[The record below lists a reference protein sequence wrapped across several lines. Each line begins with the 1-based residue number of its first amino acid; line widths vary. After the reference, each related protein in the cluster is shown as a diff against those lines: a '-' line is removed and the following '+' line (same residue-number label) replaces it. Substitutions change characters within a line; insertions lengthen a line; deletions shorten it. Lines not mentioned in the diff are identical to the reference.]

1 MKEVIYTKRLDD
13 CELSI
18 RAKNCLRTAGI
29 ETVADLLDFD
39 KYELLSK
46 SNFGKRTVSEL
57 ENFLHKLGLEFKE
70 RRKMAHIDL
79 EEVKTLK
86 ADMQREICKC
96 VSEFEKKTSLEVNEI
111 HIYRHDFVVDELLQV
126 CCEVKL

>member
-1 MKEVIYTKRLDD
+1 MKEVLYTKRLDD

-18 RAKNCLRTAGI
+18 KAKNCLRMAGI

-46 SNFGKRTVSEL
+46 RNFGETTVSEL
-57 ENFLHKLGLEFKE
+57 ENFLHKLGFEFKE
-70 RRKMAHIDL
+70 RRQEVHIDL
-79 EEVKTLK
+79 EEVKTLR
-86 ADMQREICKC
+86 ADMEREICKC
-96 VSEFEKKTSLEVNEI
+96 VSKFEKKTSLEVNEI
-111 HIYRHDFVVDELLQV
+111 HIYRHDFVVEELLQV